1 MFASMA
7 GIAMPVSVSHYRIE
21 EKIGAGGMGMV
32 YRAVDE
38 KLGRRVAL
46 KFLQAGSIPGEEA
59 RQRFMAEARAAS
71 SLDHPNICGVFDIDT
86 TEDGETFIV
95 MPFYDGEMLDVVI
108 SRGPLELERAVGIAM
123 QIARGLAAAHE
134 ELIIHRDIKP
144 QNIVITRRDTV
155 KILDFGLAKLASAR
169 ASRAGIIIGT
179 PAYMAPEQLRGESI
193 DPRADIWS
201 LGVVLYEMLAGAAP
215 FRGDQ
220 VEALIYAV
228 LNQPHEPLTN
238 LRANLP
244 PAINGIIDRAL
255 AKDRRLRY
263 EQIDTLISDLGL
275 LQHDSDPA
283 AVTIRRRAATKR
295 ASIAVLPFADM
306 TPARDQGY
314 LCDGIAE
321 EILAALRPI
330 RDLFVASRT
339 SAFQFKDR
347 AADTRDIGA
356 KLHVDH
362 LLEGSVRRAGDRLR
376 ITAQLVEVE
385 NGYRVWSER
394 YDRDMRDIFAVEDE
408 IAANIAAALQVTLKG
423 ERVRRAMSGAET
435 ESYEAYLQGR
445 QFLHQHRRKALEIA
459 IHSFGQAIDI
469 DGRNARA
476 YAGIAECNAF
486 LRLYFGGDASTVAA
500 AVEASEK
507 ALEIDP
513 DLPEARAARGL
524 ALFLTNANE
533 EAEVELRRAIELDP
547 ALYDAHYIFGRVAFG
562 QGRMA
567 EAAARFRE
575 ACRISPD
582 AYDSWYLL
590 GMCYRKLGETTK
602 ARATSIAC
610 VEATKK
616 RLRDHP
622 DDTRAW
628 TMGAAIFAELGEPE
642 RAEEWVRRAL
652 LIDSDEPIIE
662 YNAACVYTSL
672 GKYDDAIACLES
684 SVLSDALSKS
694 WVENDPDLDPLRHNP
709 RFQALMA
716 RT

>member
-1 MFASMA
+1 MA
-7 GIAMPVSVSHYRIE
+7 GARANVSHYRIE

-38 KLGRRVAL
+38 KLGRHVAL
-46 KFLQAGSIPGEEA
+46 KFLQPGTIPGEEA
-59 RQRFMAEARAAS
+59 RQRFIAEARAAS
-71 SLDHPNICGVFDIDT
+71 SLDHPNICGVFEIDT
-86 TEDGETFIV
+86 TDDGETFIV
-95 MPFYDGEMLDVVI
+95 MPFYDGEMLDAMI
-108 SRGPLELERAVGIAM
+108 SRGPLEAERAIGIAM

-144 QNIVITRRDTV
+144 QNLVITRRDTV
-155 KILDFGLAKLASAR
+155 KILDFGLAKLATAR
-169 ASRAGIIIGT
+169 ASRAGVVIGT
-179 PAYMAPEQLRGESI
+179 PAYMAPEQLRGEGV

-201 LGVVLYEMLAGAAP
+201 LGVVLYEMLAGVTP
-215 FRGDQ
+215 FRGEQ
-220 VEALIYAV
+220 VESLIYAV
-228 LNQPHEPLTN
+228 LNETPVPLTD
-238 LRANLP
+238 LRPDLP
-244 PAINGIIDRAL
+244 PAINGIIDRSL

-263 EQIDTLISDLGL
+263 EQIDTMISDLGL

-283 AVTIRRRAATKR
+283 AITVRRRAVAKKT
-295 ASIAVLPFADM
+295 SIAVLPFADM

-321 EILAALRPI
+321 EILAALRRIP
-330 RDLFVASRT
+330 DLFVASRT

-347 AADTRDIGA
+347 AADTREIGA

-362 LLEGSVRRAGDRLR
+362 LLEGSVRRAGERVR
-376 ITAQLVEVE
+376 ISAQLVEVE
-385 NGYRVWSER
+385 NGYRLWYER
-394 YDRDMRDIFAVEDE
+394 YDRDVRDIFEVEDE
-408 IAANIAAALQVTLKG
+408 IAENIAAALQVTLTG
-423 ERVRRAMSGAET
+423 ERTKRAMSSSEA

-459 IHSFGQAIDI
+459 IQSFERAIGI
-469 DGRNARA
+469 DPRNARA
-476 YAGIAECNAF
+476 FAGIAECNAF
-486 LRLYFGGDASTVAA
+486 LRLYFGAGPAMIAA
-500 AVEASEK
+500 AGEASRK
-507 ALEIDP
+507 AVEIDP
-513 DLPEARAARGL
+513 DLAETRVARGL
-524 ALFLTNANE
+524 ALFVTGANE
-533 EAEVELRRAIELDP
+533 EAARELRRAIELDP

-562 QGRMA
+562 QGRVA

-610 VEATKK
+610 VEAAKK

-642 RAEEWVRRAL
+642 RAEEWVRRAI
-652 LIDSDEPIIE
+652 LIDADEPIIE

-672 GKYDDAIACLES
+672 GKHDEAIGCLES
-684 SVLSDALSKS
+684 SVLSGALSKS
-694 WVENDPDLDPLRHNP
+694 WVENDPDLDPLRGDP
-709 RFQALMA
+709 RFQALLA
-716 RT
+716 RA

>member
-1 MFASMA
+1 MA
-7 GIAMPVSVSHYRIE
+7 VTTTRGNVSHYRIE
-21 EKIGAGGMGMV
+21 EKIGAGGMGTV

-38 KLGRRVAL
+38 RLGRRVAL
-46 KFLQAGSIPGEEA
+46 KFLQAGAIPGEEA
-59 RQRFMAEARAAS
+59 RQRFIAEARAAS
-71 SLDHPNICGVFDIDT
+71 SLDHPNICGVFEIDT
-86 TEDGETFIV
+86 TDEGETFLV
-95 MPFYDGEMLDVVI
+95 MPFYDGEMLDAVI
-108 SRGPLELERAVGIAM
+108 SRGPLAAGHAIGIAL

-155 KILDFGLAKLASAR
+155 KILDFGLAKLATAR
-169 ASRAGIIIGT
+169 ASCAGVVIGT
-179 PAYMAPEQLRGESI
+179 PAYMAPEQLRGEGV

-201 LGVVLYEMLAGAAP
+201 LGVVLYEMLAGVMP
-215 FRGDQ
+215 FRGDH
-220 VEALIYAV
+220 VESLIYSV
-228 LNQPHEPLTN
+228 LNETPTPLTS
-238 LRANLP
+238 LRPELP
-244 PAINGIIDRAL
+244 PAINAIIDRAL

-263 EQIDTLISDLGL
+263 EQIESMIGDLGL
-275 LQHDSDPA
+275 LQRDSDPA
-283 AVTIRRRAATKR
+283 AITVRRRAVAKKT
-295 ASIAVLPFADM
+295 SIAVLPFADM

-321 EILAALRPI
+321 EILAALRRIP
-330 RDLFVASRT
+330 DLFVASRT

-347 AADTRDIGA
+347 AVDTREIGA

-362 LLEGSVRRAGDRLR
+362 LLEGSVRRAGERVR
-376 ITAQLVEVE
+376 ISAQLFEVE
-385 NGYRVWSER
+385 SGYRLWYER
-394 YDRDMRDIFAVEDE
+394 YDRDLRDIFDIEDE
-408 IAANIAAALQVTLKG
+408 IAENIAAALQVTLAG
-423 ERVRRAMSGAET
+423 ERTRRAMSSAEA

-445 QFLHQHRRKALEIA
+445 QFFHQHRRKALEIA
-459 IHSFGQAIDI
+459 IQSFERAIAIDP
-469 DGRNARA
+469 RNARA
-476 YAGIAECNAF
+476 YAGIADCNAF
-486 LRLYFGGDASTVAA
+486 LRLYFGGGANTIAA
-500 AVEASEK
+500 AGEASRK

-513 DLPEARAARGL
+513 DLSEARVARGV
-524 ALFLTNANE
+524 ALFLTGANE
-533 EAEVELRRAIELDP
+533 EAELELRRAIELDP

-562 QGRMA
+562 QGRVA

-642 RAEEWVRRAL
+642 RAEEWVRRAI
-652 LIDSDEPIIE
+652 LIDADEPIIE
-662 YNAACVYTSL
+662 YNAACVFTGL
-672 GKYDDAIACLES
+672 GKYDEAISCLES
-684 SVLSDALSKS
+684 SVLSGALSKS
-694 WVENDPDLDPLRHNP
+694 WVENDPDLDPLRADP
-709 RFQALMA
+709 RFQELLA
-716 RT
+716 RA